1 MAHKNW
7 IEIYNFFLGNENASY
22 TDLAKKFSVPLG
34 SIKYRAAKER
44 WHDKRKQLMA
54 TAIKKIEEETTVKIV
69 ELKRQQAEFGKML
82 QGKAAKSMASGK
94 YEPKSAH
101 QIKEWIDLG
110 VKLERD
116 GLGMNTNQSYLSFK
130 TKKDF
135 VNFVGKI
142 IEATKDSE
150 QTNETTE
157 EKLLEK
163 EMNKDKS

>member
-22 TDLAKKFSVPLG
+22 SDLAKKFHVPLG
-34 SIKYRAAKER
+34 SIKYRAAKEH
-44 WHDKRKQLMA
+44 WHKKREQIMA
-54 TAIKKIEEETTVKIV
+54 TAIKQIEEETTVKIA
-69 ELKRQQAEFGKML
+69 ELKRQQADFGRML
-82 QGKAAKSMASGK
+82 QGKAAQSMANEK

-116 GLGMNTNQSYLSFK
+116 GLGMNTNQVYTSFK

-135 VNFVGKI
+135 EEFVRKI

-150 QTNETTE
+150 QTNETIE
-157 EKLLEK
+157 EQLLEK
-163 EMNKDKS
+163 GTHKDKS